1 MENNWIHLFGR
12 ETLEL
17 VRISSG
23 DTAPP
28 VVANDLLTAKQK
40 DEKVYTTFKVCT
52 IEQHACGLFGKIP
65 RQQLRHVLVSNKK
78 YPRRLQTRR

>member
-1 MENNWIHLFGR
+1 MENNWIDLFGR
-12 ETLEL
+12 KTFEL
-17 VRISSG
+17 VSISTG

-52 IEQHACGLFGKIP
+52 IEQHPWGLFGKIP
-65 RQQLRHVLVSNKK
+65 RQQLRHLLVSNKK
-78 YPRRLQTRR
+78 YPTRLKTRR